1 MTAHVLMLSSS
12 RQGNEPYLEHAS
24 AHILAHLGDVR
35 DIIFIPYA
43 AVTKSYDAYVDA
55 VANALPQCNVIGL
68 HTVDDPVAAI
78 QSAKKN
84 NQAIVVGGGNTFH
97 LLYTLYNTALI
108 VPIKHAI
115 ADGTPYIGWSAGS
128 NICGMTIS
136 TTNDMPIIAPPSFEA
151 LGVVPFQ
158 LNPHYSDFHPPGHN
172 GETRD
177 QRLTEFT
184 TLYPAMPVV
193 GIREGTA
200 LRLSNNALTLLGDKG
215 GFIFLG
221 KEKTAITPQQDL
233 TELLDNPL

>member
-1 MTAHVLMLSSS
+1 M
-12 RQGNEPYLEHAS
+12 
-24 AHILAHLGDVR
+24 
-35 DIIFIPYA
+35 
-43 AVTKSYDAYVDA
+43 
-55 VANALPQCNVIGL
+55 
-68 HTVDDPVAAI
+68 
-78 QSAKKN
+78 
-84 NQAIVVGGGNTFH
+84 
-97 LLYTLYNTALI
+97 LYTLYNNALM

-158 LNPHYSDFHPPGHN
+158 LNPHYSDFPPSGHN

-177 QRLTEFT
+177 QLLAEFT
-184 TLYPAMPVV
+184 TLYPTMPVV

-200 LRLSNNALTLLGDKG
+200 LQLSNNALTLLGDKG
-215 GFIFLG
+215 GFVFLG
-221 KEKTAITPQQDL
+221 KDKTAITPKQDL

>member
-1 MTAHVLMLSSS
+1 
-12 RQGNEPYLEHAS
+12 
-24 AHILAHLGDVR
+24 
-35 DIIFIPYA
+35 
-43 AVTKSYDAYVDA
+43 
-55 VANALPQCNVIGL
+55 
-68 HTVDDPVAAI
+68 
-78 QSAKKN
+78 
-84 NQAIVVGGGNTFH
+84 
-97 LLYTLYNTALI
+97 
-108 VPIKHAI
+108 
-115 ADGTPYIGWSAGS
+115 
-128 NICGMTIS
+128 
-136 TTNDMPIIAPPSFEA
+136 
-151 LGVVPFQ
+151 
-158 LNPHYSDFHPPGHN
+158 DFHPPGHN